1 MLVPYAFIFHVPALA
16 SLALLVMLW
25 NMDALLGRSPTIFG
39 IWFIVALVMQYSGRG
54 VWLWLTGL
62 LLQTGL
68 AFILSLKWRFHT

>member
-25 NMDALLGRSPTIFG
+25 NMDALLGRSAAIFG
-39 IWFIVALVMQYSGRG
+39 IWFLVALVMQYSGRG

-62 LLQTGL
+62 LMQTAL
-68 AFILSLKWRFHT
+68 ALVLSLKWRFNS